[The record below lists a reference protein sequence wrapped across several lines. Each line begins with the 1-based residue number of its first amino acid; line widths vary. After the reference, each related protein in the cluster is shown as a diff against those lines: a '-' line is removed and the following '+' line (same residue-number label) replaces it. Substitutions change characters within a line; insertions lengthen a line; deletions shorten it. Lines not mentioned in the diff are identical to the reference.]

1 MDPPAGA
8 VDLPAVFRNCWR
20 PTLQRER
27 RERGQSRDSHSRRM
41 NWQLLF
47 MVGFVIITLLKLEPM
62 ARNSVPTPTHNN
74 MLASHHY
81 DNDTTPRITQSTAA
95 LESEVLSSKTPNNIM
110 ATVEILPCD
119 VKLQQLSHR
128 RCSSYDNVTN
138 TSTHL
143 FIYNPSNRDKFLC
156 NAKLIIRPKS
166 VKPLTHD
173 DVHNKCGGRID
184 LMHEIAFRSHSF
196 PQPPTMENR
205 HQFPGILIE
214 NREKGEV
221 STTQLIASLQ
231 SQQLSTTK
239 NASKNLLSVRLDDT
253 FSSNV
258 SS

>member
-1 MDPPAGA
+1 M
-8 VDLPAVFRNCWR
+8 
-20 PTLQRER
+20 
-27 RERGQSRDSHSRRM
+27 SR
-41 NWQLLF
+41 QLLF

-74 MLASHHY
+74 MPASSSCTLCEILNEPELVVAGTGGNTCGSIKLMAAREINGSAICATLQKEKRLCCPVVYENERAEPEPNVLLPASHHY
-81 DNDTTPRITQSTAA
+81 DTDTSPRITQSTAA

-119 VKLQQLSHR
+119 VKVQQLSHR

-156 NAKLIIRPKS
+156 NAKLIMRPKS

-205 HQFPGILIE
+205 HPFLCF
-214 NREKGEV
+214 R
-221 STTQLIASLQ
+221 
-231 SQQLSTTK
+231 
-239 NASKNLLSVRLDDT
+239 
-253 FSSNV
+253 
-258 SS
+258 